1 LDRGI
6 EKDGVYE
13 WGNAGKLKIK
23 KGSSKQSSSELVDSD
38 ILKDSFDLA
47 SELKGEKLMLY
58 RDPSGNVFPSDKWMA
73 AGVFFG
79 KLERILISKLTN
91 QYSIS
96 TIEDDSSKQSM

>member
-1 LDRGI
+1 
-6 EKDGVYE
+6 
-13 WGNAGKLKIK
+13 
-23 KGSSKQSSSELVDSD
+23 
-38 ILKDSFDLA
+38 
-47 SELKGEKLMLY
+47 MLY